1 MEQLVTTCG
10 RLLSTKQKQ
19 LLSSESKLCLQGRM
33 GLSVDIPEWGG
44 GRESTE
50 ISTAPPSH
58 SYAILSLIA
67 HAVEA
72 SGGAGMYRL
81 ENLKGLPPMWL

>member
-1 MEQLVTTCG
+1 
-10 RLLSTKQKQ
+10 
-19 LLSSESKLCLQGRM
+19 M

-67 HAVEA
+67 HAVGA
-72 SGGAGMYRL
+72 PGGAGIYRL
-81 ENLKGLPPMWL
+81 EKVNLKGPPSMWL